1 MSDRPD
7 AGGVLRGHRAVV
19 TGGGAGIGRAIC
31 RALAAAG
38 AAVAVTD
45 IDSTAAA
52 VTAAEINSG
61 GGQAWSAA
69 LDVTDGV
76 AAHAVFAAA
85 AEALGGLDV
94 ACLNAGVSTMARVED
109 LDPKRDW
116 GVNFDVNTKGVFLC
130 TQAVLPHLKAAGG
143 GAIVVTASMAGLRGV
158 PLLAHY
164 AASKWAV
171 IGWVKSVAIEVAPHK
186 IRCNCVCPGYVH
198 TSMQEREVIWEAEL
212 RGMAPEDVAAE
223 YVRNTPLGRLEEPS
237 DVADAVVYLASPAA
251 KFLTG
256 VALPTTG
263 GADLL

>member
-1 MSDRPD
+1 MSEEAS
-7 AGGVLRGHRAVV
+7 AGRLLDGRRAIV

-45 IDSTAAA
+45 MDGLAAA
-52 VTAAEINSG
+52 GVAAEIADG
-61 GGQAWSAA
+61 GGNSWSAT

-76 AAHAVFAAA
+76 SAREVFTEAAA
-85 AEALGGLDV
+85 ALGGLDI
-94 ACLNAGVSTMARVED
+94 ACLNAGVSTMARLED
-109 LDPKRDW
+109 LDPVRDW
-116 GVNFDVNTKGVFLC
+116 DFNMNVNAKGIFLC
-130 TQAVLPHLKAAGG
+130 TQAALPHLKASGG
-143 GAIVVTASMAGLRGV
+143 GAIVVTASLAGLRGV

-171 IGWVKSVAIEVAPHK
+171 IGWVKSVAIEVAPYN
-186 IRCNCVCPGYVH
+186 ITCNCVCPGYVR
-198 TSMQEREVIWEAEL
+198 TGMQERELVWEGKL
-212 RGMAPEDVAAE
+212 RDMAPQEVADE
-223 YVRNTPLGRLEEPS
+223 YIRNTPLGRLEEPD

-251 KFLTG
+251 RFLTG